1 MPALTGPALAI
12 AGLLALAGAQKVL
25 DPTMTVGAL
34 RALHLPASALA
45 VRIGAAAE
53 LVLGVTAIGF
63 GGPVTWSLV
72 ALSYLVF
79 AAFVLAALRRGTMI
93 GSCGCFGRED
103 TPPHWSHVA
112 LNGALAGVAL
122 AIAVQGHGAPL
133 DAVLDDPAPGAA
145 VALLAAVTLGLLYA
159 AYVELPRAMTE
170 ARRAREL
177 RRPSTS

>member
-1 MPALTGPALAI
+1 
-12 AGLLALAGAQKVL
+12 
-25 DPTMTVGAL
+25 
-34 RALHLPASALA
+34 
-45 VRIGAAAE
+45 
-53 LVLGVTAIGF
+53 
-63 GGPVTWSLV
+63 
-72 ALSYLVF
+72 
-79 AAFVLAALRRGTMI
+79 
-93 GSCGCFGRED
+93 
-103 TPPHWSHVA
+103 
-112 LNGALAGVAL
+112 VAL